1 MIIGLIGKPA
11 SGKSSFFKAATLI
24 DVKITGIP
32 FTTIKPNVGVA
43 HVIIDCAD
51 QEFGKQC
58 KPNHGMC
65 KNGKRYV
72 PVKLVDVAGLV
83 PGAHEGRGLGNQF
96 LDDLR
101 QASALIHIVDASGLT
116 DAEGKVTEG
125 HDPAADVE
133 FLEREID
140 LWFASVIQKAMQKIG
155 KPGIKIGQA
164 GMIQILAEQLS
175 GLEVS
180 KAQIDKALQTSSLDD
195 VEKFST
201 TLRKI
206 SKPII
211 IAANKIDLP
220 EAQQNLEKLKEKFPH
235 AFVIPT
241 SAESEIALKKAA
253 EKNLVEYLPGSNFTI
268 LDPYKLSNAQ
278 LAILDK
284 IQKVVGKYGS
294 TGVQLCLNKAVFELL
309 DHIAVY
315 PVADHNKLT
324 DKDGNVL
331 PDVYL
336 VPKGTTAK
344 ELAFRVHTS
353 IGEKFIA
360 GVDART
366 KKRMA
371 AEHELKNGDVVEI
384 MHTK

>member
-1 MIIGLIGKPA
+1 M
-11 SGKSSFFKAATLI
+11 
-24 DVKITGIP
+24 
-32 FTTIKPNVGVA
+32 
-43 HVIIDCAD
+43 
-51 QEFGKQC
+51 
-58 KPNHGMC
+58 
-65 KNGKRYV
+65 
-72 PVKLVDVAGLV
+72 
-83 PGAHEGRGLGNQF
+83 
-96 LDDLR
+96 
-101 QASALIHIVDASGLT
+101 
-116 DAEGKVTEG
+116 
-125 HDPAADVE
+125 
-133 FLEREID
+133 
-140 LWFASVIQKAMQKIG
+140 
-155 KPGIKIGQA
+155 
-164 GMIQILAEQLS
+164 
-175 GLEVS
+175 
-180 KAQIDKALQTSSLDD
+180 
-195 VEKFST
+195 
-201 TLRKI
+201 
-206 SKPII
+206 
-211 IAANKIDLP
+211 
-220 EAQQNLEKLKEKFPH
+220 KEKFPH

>member
-1 MIIGLIGKPA
+1 MIIGIVGKPS

-24 DVKITGIP
+24 DVKISPVP
-32 FTTIKPNVGVA
+32 FTTIKPNIGISFVM
-43 HVIIDCAD
+43 IDCVD
-51 QEFGKQC
+51 REFGKQC
-58 KPNHGMC
+58 RPNHGMC

-72 PVKLVDVAGLV
+72 PIKLVDVAGLV
-83 PGAHEGRGLGNQF
+83 PGAHEGKGLGNQF

-116 DAEGKVTEG
+116 DEEGKVTEG

-164 GMIQILAEQLS
+164 EMIQILAEQLS